1 MKRERPQKGEP
12 HLCLITDEIDLLVN
26 VRAWATLHNR
36 AHPTDYDRPPGGG
49 SSLTRGEVRLVTDAA
64 HESTSL
70 HDFGV
75 SITYLRPAQS
85 LRFICQFGYDVVAL
99 RPRRR

>member
-1 MKRERPQKGEP
+1 MKRERPQKGEL
-12 HLCLITDEIDLLVN
+12 HLRLITDKIDLLVN

-49 SSLTRGEVRLVTDAA
+49 SSLTGGEVRLVMGTA
-64 HESTSL
+64 HLSTSL

-99 RPRRR
+99 RPRQR